1 MTPTTI
7 LRTALLLAV
16 VAAPLQAQHT
26 ALVVGRGN
34 ASVRVTAGVSM
45 PEILQLR
52 QTAQPAATW
61 QGENFTE
68 YLVKFD
74 VGTNVAWE
82 LVADVLPEGVTVLA
96 ESGRWSASG
105 AVALG
110 QPTNR
115 TETLVRVRVADGAAI
130 TWAQDLQLEL
140 RRTN

>member
-1 MTPTTI
+1 MTAATL

-16 VAAPLQAQHT
+16 VAAPVQAQQT
-26 ALVVGRGN
+26 AFLVGRGN
-34 ASVRVTAGVSM
+34 AAVRVTAGVTM

-61 QGENFTE
+61 QGADYTE
-68 YLVKFD
+68 YLLKFD
-74 VGTNVAWE
+74 VGTNVAWA
-82 LVADVLPEGVTVLA
+82 LVADALPEGVTILDEA
-96 ESGRWSASG
+96 GRWSAAG

-140 RRTN
+140 RRTY